1 MAQMKLALGDRIGLV
16 HPASDA
22 HTLGLSY
29 IEELLSGAGMVP
41 LQAPEEVLR
50 ALDHPEAAEPARLL
64 RDWILGNGMRAIGYS
79 WRLDPGEGLSL
90 FSRFV
95 ETLERTGVL
104 TGSGGPVHSL
114 FFAGLP
120 ETCALVKERHP
131 YVAATFLGD
140 EGPAESLALMGIS
153 GLALPAD
160 IARGAVYDE
169 ARLSFGR
176 ELVRK
181 AEYLKV
187 APVDRSRYRMFGKRG
202 DSVMARVNDGTER
215 GLPPLMRAHVGPFL
229 PDRKEAVSLFLDW
242 TARLAG
248 AGFLDVLSIG
258 TSQLSQSAFGL
269 PWEGLNDGGGV
280 PLATRGEFAAVWK
293 AARPML
299 VRSYA
304 GSRDVPF
311 LARMLDEEIDNAW
324 HALSL
329 WWFSALDGRGPNSVL
344 ENLRQHT
351 AAMRFIAD
359 SGKPY
364 EPNVPH
370 HFSFRGGDDFTYV
383 LSGLIAAKAAKRNG
397 IQRLILQ
404 VMLNTPRF
412 TSGISDLAKARALLH
427 LVRELEDGDFKVYLQ
442 PRGGLDYFSHDPG
455 IAKAQLAAV
464 TALMDDIE
472 PHDPTSPQII
482 HVVSYSE
489 GYALADPDVVDES
502 IRITRQA
509 LSEYRRL
516 RNAGEVDDMSSN
528 ALVLERTSVLI
539 HDARLAIEAI
549 EAGMPDPYSPEGLY
563 AIFVSGFLAAPFITA
578 CRDEF
583 PAAIRWR
590 TRVTG
595 GSVTA
600 VDEEGRPVAAEDRI
614 GEAAEN
620 LKEWSAR
627 QGPGGIR

>member
-1 MAQMKLALGDRIGLV
+1 MAQMKIARGDRIGLV

-22 HTLGLSY
+22 HTLGISY
-29 IEELLSGAGMVP
+29 IEELLSGAGAVP
-41 LQAPEEVLR
+41 VLAPEEVLR
-50 ALDHPEAAEPARLL
+50 ALDHPEAENHARLL
-64 RDWILGNGMRAIGYS
+64 RDWALGKGLCAIGYS

-90 FSRFV
+90 FSRFMDA
-95 ETLERTGVL
+95 LARTGVL
-104 TGSGGPVHSL
+104 HEGGGPVRSI

-120 ETCALVKERHP
+120 ETCALVEERFP
-131 YVAATFLGD
+131 SVAATFRGD
-140 EGPAESLALMGIS
+140 EGPAESLSMMGMTGIS
-153 GLALPAD
+153 LPAD

-169 ARLSFGR
+169 SRLSFGR

-181 AEYLKV
+181 ADYLKV

-202 DSVMARVNDGTER
+202 DSVMARVADGTER

-242 TARLAG
+242 TDRLAG

-280 PLATRGEFAAVWK
+280 PLATREEFAAVWK

-304 GSRDVPF
+304 GSRDVPS
-311 LARMLDEEIDNAW
+311 LARMLEEEIDNAW

-329 WWFSALDGRGPNSVL
+329 WWFSTLDGRGPNNVL
-344 ENLRQHT
+344 ENLRQHA
-351 AAMRFIAD
+351 AAMRFIAE

-370 HFSFRGGDDFTYV
+370 HFSFRGGDDFSYV

-412 TSGISDLAKARALLH
+412 TSGLGDLAKARALLH

-442 PRGGLDYFSHDPG
+442 PRGGLDYFSREPG
-455 IAKAQLAAV
+455 AAKAQLAAV

-472 PHDPTSPQII
+472 PHDPASPQII
-482 HVVSYSE
+482 HVVGYSE

-502 IRITRQA
+502 IRITRHA

-516 RNAGEVDDMSSN
+516 RAAGEVDDLSSN
-528 ALVLERTSVLI
+528 ALVLERTSGLI
-539 HDARLAIEAI
+539 RDARLAIEAI
-549 EAGMPDPYSPEGLY
+549 EARLPDPYSPEGLY
-563 AIFVSGFLAAPFITA
+563 AILASGFLAAPLLTA
-578 CRDEF
+578 CRGEF
-583 PAAIRWR
+583 PAALRWR
-590 TRVTG
+590 TRVIG
-595 GSVTA
+595 GAVTA
-600 VDEEGRPVAAEDRI
+600 VDEDGRPVAAEDRI

-620 LKEWSAR
+620 LTAWQAR
-627 QGPGGIR
+627 QGPGGAR